1 MRGLKPK
8 DALRC
13 CRCGEGFHYFCYS
26 LPTGLFPN
34 RLQELN
40 KPIRHLL
47 GDMAR
52 YGDTR
57 RPDFRCPRCKF
68 KSVMRRAP
76 VRGSIKDSWLILCS
90 VRAQLDEM
98 LSESSSY
105 ATSCMYALRRATRFG
120 DEYDI
125 PVMVAHGPEE
135 LVRMN
140 KQFGAVGHEQIRWWL
155 ADRTRSVG
163 WDTSKKERSALF
175 NYYRAMGWD
184 LDHIPTSTPNFT
196 SFMNGMLQW
205 KGASTTQCAIFRDVL
220 IEDMCALIRGEFKR
234 ARGAQKLH
242 LARVQLAW
250 HAYMQTG
257 ARANE
262 LFEQKLGPMVDSF
275 CFGEEARR
283 KRIRPHLRFDATLQ
297 TKENRFSA
305 TSLWCCAT
313 TMRDLLASGP
323 CAVLLVQQLTNNGI
337 TDRES
342 LVFADTDGTR
352 WQMGTFWR
360 REVLPRL
367 ERLQAERLG
376 GLEKVDLTLFG
387 SNSFRRSWT
396 TLASSHRG
404 GGVVDE
410 HLRDRQGRWR
420 TKSRTRC
427 LGKMVNVYND
437 AQPEDLLLAT
447 YWL

>member
-1 MRGLKPK
+1 
-8 DALRC
+8 
-13 CRCGEGFHYFCYS
+13 
-26 LPTGLFPN
+26 
-34 RLQELN
+34 
-40 KPIRHLL
+40 
-47 GDMAR
+47 
-52 YGDTR
+52 
-57 RPDFRCPRCKF
+57 
-68 KSVMRRAP
+68 MRRAP

-196 SFMNGMLQW
+196 SFMNGMLQR

-283 KRIRPHLRFDATLQ
+283 
-297 TKENRFSA
+297 N
-305 TSLWCCAT
+305 
-313 TMRDLLASGP
+313 LA
-323 CAVLLVQQLTNNGI
+323 
-337 TDRES
+337 
-342 LVFADTDGTR
+342 
-352 WQMGTFWR
+352 
-360 REVLPRL
+360 
-367 ERLQAERLG
+367 
-376 GLEKVDLTLFG
+376 LFG

-447 YWL
+447 YDRIRLLGSCGTRAQALDALRHHSGVC